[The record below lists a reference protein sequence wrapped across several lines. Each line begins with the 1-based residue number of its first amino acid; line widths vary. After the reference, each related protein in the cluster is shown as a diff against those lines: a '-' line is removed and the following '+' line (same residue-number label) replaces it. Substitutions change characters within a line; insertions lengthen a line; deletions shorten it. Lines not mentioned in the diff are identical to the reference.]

1 MTKNP
6 GEWIRRAVADHQDL
20 VSQFFETNND
30 RIIQAAGALVAILGN
45 GGKILF
51 FGNGGSAADAQHFA
65 SELVGTMGR
74 DWQGLAA
81 IALTTDSSV
90 LTSLANDFD
99 YGSVFARQIR
109 ALGKKGDAAIG
120 ISTSGR
126 SPNINQ
132 GLRVAREAGLHTFA
146 FLGGDGGEALEQA
159 ETIFLVPGKETQRIQ
174 ETHLML
180 GHLLCEMVVE
190 GCH

>member
-20 VSQFFETNND
+20 VSRFFETNND
-30 RIIQAAGALVAILGN
+30 RIIQAAGALVTILGG

-74 DWQGLAA
+74 DRQGLTA

-109 ALGKKGDAAIG
+109 ALGKKGDAAVG

-132 GLRVAREAGLHTFA
+132 GLREARKAGLHTFA
-146 FLGGDGGEALEQA
+146 FLGGDGGEARELA
-159 ETIFLVPGKETQRIQ
+159 ETVFLVPGKETQRIQ
-174 ETHLML
+174 EIHLML
-180 GHLLCEMVVE
+180 GHLLCEMVIE

>member
-20 VSQFFETNND
+20 VARFFEANND
-30 RIIQAAGALVAILGN
+30 RIIQAAGALVAILGR

-74 DWQGLAA
+74 DRPGLTA

-109 ALGKKGDAAIG
+109 ALGKKGDAAVG

-126 SPNINQ
+126 SPNIKQ
-132 GLRVAREAGLHTFA
+132 GLREAREAELHTFA
-146 FLGGDGGEALEQA
+146 FLGGDGGGARELAD
-159 ETIFLVPGKETQRIQ
+159 TVFLVPGKETQRIQ
-174 ETHLML
+174 ETHLIL
-180 GHLLCEMVVE
+180 GHLLCEMVIE